1 MIEFLWLVVLILA
14 GVTCYVYMCLAEMQI
29 DIRNLHVDKFML
41 EVELK
46 NLRGMLKEVTQAQK
60 DITNLNRAVEFNTR
74 RLNSLVIEVN
84 KLQTSKVITIDN
96 VELPKDFEKVETGEI
111 KVNNLHDGHYK
122 ALGIEPWDI
131 LKANMTYEEY
141 KGFLKGNI
149 QKYLH
154 RNKEGLKDYEKL
166 ANYANKL
173 VKEVS
178 EHDNNTNNNG

>member
-1 MIEFLWLVVLILA
+1 MIEFLCLVVLILA

-29 DIRNLHVDKFML
+29 DIRNLHVDKFLL

-46 NLRGMLKEVTQAQK
+46 KLRGML
-60 DITNLNRAVEFNTR
+60 NY
-74 RLNSLVIEVN
+74 
-84 KLQTSKVITIDN
+84 KLKTSKVITIDN
-96 VELPKDFEKVETGEI
+96 VELPKDFGKVETGEI

-122 ALGIEPWDI
+122 KLGIEPWDI

-173 VKEVS
+173 VKEVR
-178 EHDNNTNNNG
+178 EHDNNTNNKG

>member
-1 MIEFLWLVVLILA
+1 MIEILYITLFVFGSLLVKVFFDL
-14 GVTCYVYMCLAEMQI
+14 
-29 DIRNLHVDKFML
+29 DR
-41 EVELK
+41 LK
-46 NLRGMLKEVTQAQK
+46 EDRDYIIKEVTQTQK
-60 DITNLNRAVEFNTR
+60 DITNLNRGVEVNTR
-74 RLNSLVIEVN
+74 RLNSLVIEAY
-84 KLQTSKVITIDN
+84 KLKTSKVITIDN
-96 VELPKDFEKVETGEI
+96 VELPKDFGKVETEEI

-122 ALGIEPWDI
+122 KLGIEPWDI

-173 VKEVS
+173 VKEVR
-178 EHDNNTNNNG
+178 EHDNNNTNNKG

>member
-1 MIEFLWLVVLILA
+1 MIEILYIALFVFGSLLVKEFLDL
-14 GVTCYVYMCLAEMQI
+14 
-29 DIRNLHVDKFML
+29 DR
-41 EVELK
+41 LK
-46 NLRGMLKEVTQAQK
+46 EDRDYIIKEVTQAQK

-96 VELPKDFEKVETGEI
+96 VELPKDFGKVETGEI

-154 RNKEGLKDYEKL
+154 RNKEGLTDYEKL

-178 EHDNNTNNNG
+178 EHDNNRNNNG

>member
-1 MIEFLWLVVLILA
+1 MIEILYITLFVFGSLLVKVFFDL
-14 GVTCYVYMCLAEMQI
+14 
-29 DIRNLHVDKFML
+29 DR
-41 EVELK
+41 LK
-46 NLRGMLKEVTQAQK
+46 EDRDYIIKEVTQTQK
-60 DITNLNRAVEFNTR
+60 DITNLNR
-74 RLNSLVIEVN
+74 
-84 KLQTSKVITIDN
+84 D
-96 VELPKDFEKVETGEI
+96 VELPKDFGKVETGEI

-166 ANYANKL
+166 VNYANKL
-173 VKEVS
+173 VKEVR
-178 EHDNNTNNNG
+178 EHDSNNTNNKG

>member
-1 MIEFLWLVVLILA
+1 MIEILYIALFVFGSLLVKVFLDL
-14 GVTCYVYMCLAEMQI
+14 
-29 DIRNLHVDKFML
+29 DR
-41 EVELK
+41 LK
-46 NLRGMLKEVTQAQK
+46 EDRDYIIKEVTQTQK
-60 DITNLNRAVEFNTR
+60 DITNLNR
-74 RLNSLVIEVN
+74 
-84 KLQTSKVITIDN
+84 D
-96 VELPKDFEKVETGEI
+96 VELPKDFGKVETGEI

-166 ANYANKL
+166 VNYANKL
-173 VKEVS
+173 VKEVR
-178 EHDNNTNNNG
+178 EHDSNNTNNKG

>member
-1 MIEFLWLVVLILA
+1 MIEILYIALFVFGSLLVKVFFDL
-14 GVTCYVYMCLAEMQI
+14 
-29 DIRNLHVDKFML
+29 DR
-41 EVELK
+41 LK
-46 NLRGMLKEVTQAQK
+46 EDRDYIIKEVTQTQK
-60 DITNLNRAVEFNTR
+60 DITNLNRDVEVNITNLNR
-74 RLNSLVIEVN
+74 DVEVNNRWLNSLVIEVN
-84 KLQTSKVITIDN
+84 KLKTSKVITIDN
-96 VELPKDFEKVETGEI
+96 VELPKDFGKVETGEI

-122 ALGIEPWDI
+122 ALGIEPWGI

>member
-1 MIEFLWLVVLILA
+1 MIEILYIALFVFGSLLVIVFFDL
-14 GVTCYVYMCLAEMQI
+14 
-29 DIRNLHVDKFML
+29 DR
-41 EVELK
+41 LK
-46 NLRGMLKEVTQAQK
+46 EDRDYIIKEVTQTQK
-60 DITNLNRAVEFNTR
+60 DITNLNRDVEVNNR
-74 RLNSLVIEVN
+74 WLNSLVIEVN
-84 KLQTSKVITIDN
+84 KLKTSKVITIDN
-96 VELPKDFEKVETGEI
+96 VELPKDFGKVETGEI